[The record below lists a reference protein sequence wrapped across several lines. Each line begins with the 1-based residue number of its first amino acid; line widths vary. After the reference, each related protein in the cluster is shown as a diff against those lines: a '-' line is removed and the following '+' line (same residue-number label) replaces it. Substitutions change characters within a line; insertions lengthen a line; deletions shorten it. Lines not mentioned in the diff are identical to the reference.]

1 MMLFGDYTH
10 LTRTYAW
17 SYMYILIYCIYIY
30 CIYIYICVY
39 IYNYSYTYT
48 YIYICIYII
57 IYICIYNYIYIYDIS
72 YTSWNWHWP
81 PAMQVQFVW
90 MSNNHIRLKVC
101 ELQLDMFL
109 IPHLMEPLIWGE
121 CIHDCIAQPSGAK
134 AGISWNLL
142 KISGLPWDG
151 GSFNG
156 STFSTE
162 SLGAIDFF
170 EAHQLVAS
178 STHTQL
184 THITSHI

>member
-1 MMLFGDYTH
+1 
-10 LTRTYAW
+10 
-17 SYMYILIYCIYIY
+17 MY
-30 CIYIYICVY
+30 VY
-39 IYNYSYTYT
+39 IYNY
-48 YIYICIYII
+48 IYMIYHIHHE
-57 IYICIYNYIYIYDIS
+57 
-72 YTSWNWHWP
+72 NWHWP

-178 STHTQL
+178 STHTHT
-184 THITSHI
+184 THTYYEPHLDFWHTHLGSYRML